1 MSAQRV
7 NPSPPAG
14 EGGPRRRRGTGEGAR
29 SLVGVARKLRATMTD
44 AERKLWLALKD
55 RSFGAAAVV
64 LAFELFGVF

>member
-1 MSAQRV
+1 
-7 NPSPPAG
+7 
-14 EGGPRRRRGTGEGAR
+14 
-29 SLVGVARKLRATMTD
+29 MTD